1 MVHIYVPVVCKDV
14 MLTCDLTNIVG
25 TSSSDALPVVHRLSP
40 CSPLGTA
47 RNQQMEK
54 PSVADVLH
62 RDAVRLRSLFQEH
75 NHGSRFPAP
84 APTSA
89 GGGLSIPS
97 RGDPI
102 QKLPGALEYH
112 VIAWFGTPVQQ
123 FTVGFDTTTPGATL
137 LRCKPCAAN
146 EPCDHAFDPSA
157 SSSIAQVP
165 CGSPD
170 CPFKGCSGPSCT
182 LSVSTNNNLLG
193 NATFFTDTLTLT
205 PWNTVDNFRFVCLEV
220 GFGPG
225 DSSTGILDLSRNSH
239 SLASRAAP
247 SSPDAVAFSYCLPS
261 YPSDVGFLSLG
272 ATKPELLGRK
282 VSYTPLRSNHRN
294 GNLYVVE
301 LVGLGLGGVDLPI
314 PRATIARGGTILELH
329 TTFTYLKPQVYAVLR
344 DEFRKS
350 MSQYPVAPPLG
361 SLDTC
366 YNFTALNSF
375 SVPAVT
381 LKFDGGAEV
390 DLWMD
395 EMMYFHEPGNHF
407 SVGCLAFVAQDG
419 GAVIGSMAQMSTE
432 VVYDVRGGKVGFV
445 PYRC

>member
-1 MVHIYVPVVCKDV
+1 M
-14 MLTCDLTNIVG
+14 
-25 TSSSDALPVVHRLSP
+25 PVVHRLSP
-40 CSPLGTA
+40 CSPLGAA
-47 RNQQMEK
+47 RIQQLEK
-54 PSVADVLH
+54 PSVADILH
-62 RDAVRLRSLFQEH
+62 RDALRFRSLFRDH
-75 NHGSRFPAP
+75 NHGSAAP
-84 APTSA
+84 APTSPGA
-89 GGGLSIPS
+89 DGGGLSIPS

-102 QKLPGALEYH
+102 QELPGAFEYH
-112 VIAWFGTPVQQ
+112 VTAGFGTPVQQ
-123 FTVGFDTTTPGATL
+123 FTVGFDTTTTGATQL
-137 LRCKPCAAN
+137 QCKPCAAD
-146 EPCDHAFDPSA
+146 EPCHHAFDPSA
-157 SSSIAQVP
+157 SSSIAHVP

-170 CPFKGCSGPSCT
+170 CPFNKGCSGHSCT
-182 LSVSTNNNLLG
+182 LSVSINNTLLG
-193 NATFFTDTLTLT
+193 NATFFTDKLTLT
-205 PWNTVDNFRFVCLEV
+205 PWNIVDDFRFVCLEA
-220 GFGPG
+220 GFRP
-225 DSSTGILDLSRNSH
+225 DDDSTGILDLSRNSH

-282 VSYTPLRSNHRN
+282 VSYTPLRSNRHN

-301 LVGLGLGGVDLPI
+301 LVGLGLGGVDLPV
-314 PRATIARGGTILELH
+314 PRAAIAGGGTILELH
-329 TTFTYLKPQVYAVLR
+329 TTFTYLKPKVYAALR

-350 MSQYPVAPPLG
+350 MSQYPVAPPQG

-366 YNFTALNSF
+366 YNFTALSSY

-381 LKFDGGAEV
+381 LKFDGGAEF
-390 DLWMD
+390 DLWID
-395 EMMYFHEPGNHF
+395 EMMYFPEPGSYF

>member
-1 MVHIYVPVVCKDV
+1 MAE
-14 MLTCDLTNIVG
+14 G

-62 RDAVRLRSLFQEH
+62 RDALRLRSLFQEH

-123 FTVGFDTTTPGATL
+123 FTLGFDTTTPGASL

-182 LSVSTNNNLLG
+182 LSVSTNNTLLG
-193 NATFFTDTLTLT
+193 NATFFTDKLTLT
-205 PWNTVDNFRFVCLEV
+205 PWNTVDSFRFACLEA
-220 GFGPG
+220 GFRPA

-282 VSYTPLRSNHRN
+282 VSYTPLRSNPHN

-314 PRATIARGGTILELH
+314 PRATIARGGI
-329 TTFTYLKPQVYAVLR
+329 VLS
-344 DEFRKS
+344 DS
-350 MSQYPVAPPLG
+350 LG
-361 SLDTC
+361 D
-366 YNFTALNSF
+366 
-375 SVPAVT
+375 
-381 LKFDGGAEV
+381 
-390 DLWMD
+390 
-395 EMMYFHEPGNHF
+395 
-407 SVGCLAFVAQDG
+407 
-419 GAVIGSMAQMSTE
+419 
-432 VVYDVRGGKVGFV
+432 
-445 PYRC
+445 